1 VTVPAALTMPFE
13 GLAPIWQTILYAEL
27 ILILAMF
34 SWTFLL
40 FVRGQRARR
49 AAPAANQAL
58 ADELTWVFMVPA
70 LNEAVTIR
78 DSVER
83 LMQTKVKNR
92 HIVVID
98 DGSDD
103 GTPDVLASIEHPDLW
118 VLRREPPEAREG
130 KATALNWAWRQ
141 LDELNPEIA
150 RDKIIVVIVDAD
162 GRLHPDSPSFAAA
175 HFADPQVGGVQS
187 LVRIYNRDRILTWFQ
202 DVEFGVYGN
211 LFQAGRNDWG
221 TAGMG
226 GNGQFNRLSALDSVA
241 NHEGPW
247 RESLTEDQ
255 DLGLRLI
262 VQGWLG
268 RQDLRATVDQ
278 QGLPNFRK
286 LLRQRTR
293 WSQGNLQALSLFG
306 TIGKAPRPLVAR
318 IEARA
323 YLLMP
328 FWQMIIG
335 AALVASLYLLLSGQ
349 AVIWNGD
356 TISTLIFFYIL
367 GFGGT
372 VMGCIASRAAD
383 GFTGVLRGFLIGQA
397 YAFYSWIIWPVL
409 ARSTFRQITERRDWA
424 KTDRVPLAEADA
436 TEPESALDRE
446 NAA

>member
-1 VTVPAALTMPFE
+1 MPFE
-13 GLAPIWQTILYAEL
+13 GLAPIWQTILYFAL
-27 ILILAMF
+27 ITIIAMF
-34 SWTFLL
+34 AWTTVL

-49 AAPAANQAL
+49 GAPDPSQAL

-70 LNEAVTIR
+70 LNEEVTIR

-83 LMQTKVKNR
+83 LTQIDVRKR
-92 HIVVID
+92 FIVVID

-103 GTPDVLASIEHPDLW
+103 GTPAVLERLSHPDLR
-118 VLRREPPEAREG
+118 VLRRDPPHARQG
-130 KATALNWAWRQ
+130 KAAALNWAWNQ
-141 LDELNPEIA
+141 LADLTPETDH
-150 RDKIIVVIVDAD
+150 DKIIVVVVDAD
-162 GRLHPDSPSFAAA
+162 GRLHTDAPSFAAA

-187 LVRIYNRDRILTWFQ
+187 LVRIYNRQHLLTWFQ

-211 LFQAGRNDWG
+211 LFQAGRNGWG

-241 NHEGPW
+241 DHQGPW

-262 VQGWLG
+262 IEGWLS
-268 RQDLRATVDQ
+268 RQDLRSTVDQ
-278 QGLPNFRK
+278 QGLPGLRT

-306 TIGKAPRPLVAR
+306 LIGKAPRPLVAR

-328 FWQMIIG
+328 LWQAII
-335 AALVASLYLLLSGQ
+335 ALAMATSIYLLLSGQ
-349 AVIWNGD
+349 AVLWGSGSIW
-356 TISTLIFFYIL
+356 TLVFFYIL

-372 VMGCIASRAAD
+372 VMGCIASRAAE
-383 GFTGVLRGFLIGQA
+383 GPMGVLRGFLIGQV

-409 ARSTFRQITERRDWA
+409 ARSTFRQVTERRDWA
-424 KTDRVPLAEADA
+424 KTDRIPLAEADA
-436 TEPESALDRE
+436 TVHDEKNVA
-446 NAA
+446 